1 MKKLI
6 LALLTLGIFACQ
18 TETENSETP
27 SDNNSLSNAE
37 LEKLKEENMDLKH
50 QIMVKDSMYNYYAS
64 YMNEIKYN
72 LALIQGEQKKIFDM
86 KNNPEGLSAENPDL
100 IAEIQTLGKLLNDN
114 KSKIAKLQ
122 SEIKNNKSTIN
133 NNNAQMSAF
142 EEMILTLSEE
152 VEAKNMEIFQLQQE
166 LENID
171 AAFGELFDAFQE
183 KSEKLETVQIALNT
197 AYFAYGTKSELVDNK
212 VITTEGGV
220 LGIGKNNE
228 LAQDFNKDY
237 FTEVNINDL
246 DEIPLGFKK
255 VEMITTHPSN
265 SYELKG
271 DGTIEKLIIK
281 DPKNFW
287 SVSKYLV
294 MVVK

>member
-6 LALLTLGIFACQ
+6 LALLTLGLFSCQ
-18 TETENSETP
+18 PETENSETP

-64 YMNEIKYN
+64 YMNEIKEN
-72 LALIQGEQKKIFDM
+72 LDLIQGKQKVVFDM
-86 KNNPEGLSAENPDL
+86 KNNPESLSAENPDL

-114 KSKIAKLQ
+114 KSKISKLK
-122 SEIKNNKSTIN
+122 SEIK

-197 AYFAYGTKSELVDNK
+197 AYFAYGTKTELIDNK

-228 LAQDFNKDY
+228 LAPDFNKDY

-246 DEIPLGFKK
+246 NEIPLGFKK